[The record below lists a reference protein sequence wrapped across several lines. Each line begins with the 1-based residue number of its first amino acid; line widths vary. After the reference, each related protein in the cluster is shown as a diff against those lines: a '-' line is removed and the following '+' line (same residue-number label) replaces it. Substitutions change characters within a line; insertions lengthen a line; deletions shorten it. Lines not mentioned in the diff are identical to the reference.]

1 MFCDAMT
8 FLRKRC
14 LETIGYRGLAVHL
27 QCSQAQVARFF
38 ANDNPT
44 LSQVYR
50 VVDALAC
57 ALTITIRPQDK
68 INHEGPE
75 ARC

>member
-1 MFCDAMT
+1 M
-8 FLRKRC
+8 
-14 LETIGYRGLAVHL
+14 ETIGYRGLAVHL
-27 QCSQAQVARFF
+27 HCSQAQVARFF
-38 ANDNPT
+38 ANDDPT
-44 LSQVYR
+44 LAQVYR

-57 ALTITIRPQDK
+57 SLTITIHPQDK

>member
-1 MFCDAMT
+1 M
-8 FLRKRC
+8 
-14 LETIGYRGLAVHL
+14 HL

-57 ALTITIRPQDK
+57 SLTITIRPQDK